1 LIQEKRRT
9 ANRAVLKANKEKNLP
24 PAKRGRPPKPDA
36 LRKRLA
42 VRPLGIE
49 ATPPPDEMARIL
61 AEEDEKLRREAEED
75 GDETQSEED
84 E

>member
-1 LIQEKRRT
+1 
-9 ANRAVLKANKEKNLP
+9 
-24 PAKRGRPPKPDA
+24 
-36 LRKRLA
+36 
-42 VRPLGIE
+42 
-49 ATPPPDEMARIL
+49 MARIL